1 MMDDEGGDEPLR
13 RGTAGRHMFEG
24 EVTSAGA
31 ASIGLLVGIE
41 LGIHEEPMLEIVY
54 ADLDRLRISDRTEMA
69 GNLQA
74 TFVRFL
80 DRGPHFFTS
89 YMLVCLEGSDAP
101 VRPIAAWRRIFDNGW
116 LLAILYI
123 VIVAH
128 SAHLF
133 LHLNFHGWE
142 SNRLFSIGIGG
153 GIGWMM
159 MFNVWGIIWRIQKR
173 LIAWTRANAENGTPI
188 PEQSK
193 RMARMALL
201 ASRTNFYLSFPLL
214 FFMGAASHYPMFGG

>member
-1 MMDDEGGDEPLR
+1 MMADEDCDEPFR

-41 LGIHEEPMLEIVY
+41 LGIREEAVLEIVY

-101 VRPIAAWRRIFDNGW
+101 VRPISHSLARILRPGE
-116 LLAILYI
+116 LPHLEIL
-123 VIVAH
+123 VIAG
-128 SAHLF
+128 F
-133 LHLNFHGWE
+133 PF
-142 SNRLFSIGIGG
+142 
-153 GIGWMM
+153 
-159 MFNVWGIIWRIQKR
+159 QKR
-173 LIAWTRANAENGTPI
+173 TGDIQVRARDEAGFNG
-188 PEQSK
+188 
-193 RMARMALL
+193 LL
-201 ASRTNFYLSFPLL
+201 ES
-214 FFMGAASHYPMFGG
+214 

>member
-1 MMDDEGGDEPLR
+1 MMTDEGGDEPFR

-101 VRPIAAWRRIFDNGW
+101 VRPISHSLARILRPGE
-116 LLAILYI
+116 LPHLETVILAGLP
-123 VIVAH
+123 
-128 SAHLF
+128 F
-133 LHLNFHGWE
+133 
-142 SNRLFSIGIGG
+142 
-153 GIGWMM
+153 
-159 MFNVWGIIWRIQKR
+159 QKR
-173 LIAWTRANAENGTPI
+173 TGDIQMW
-188 PEQSK
+188 
-193 RMARMALL
+193 ARELAGFDGLL
-201 ASRTNFYLSFPLL
+201 EP
-214 FFMGAASHYPMFGG
+214 